1 MKQTQEFAGKDID
14 SAVKNACFELNLSK
28 SELKYD
34 IISTGASGIFGIV
47 GRKNAKIRVAISD
60 SNSATHQDDD
70 GVQSIVDEAFGVKPK
85 KSKPEQSNKKTD
97 LPKKPT
103 NSKTAK
109 KRQEDKPAKKQPD
122 SRQSEKK
129 QSTKRA
135 DEQPVDNQPDQQ
147 PDQQQP
153 PAKPEAEK
161 KPDKEQLNNKRK
173 ERGEQ
178 EIVDVTKESI
188 DLGLEAI
195 QKMIDLI
202 TDDATVSYETD
213 RDKLLLKVNGG
224 NSGILIGRKGQT
236 LEAMQFLTD
245 KIVNR
250 QSDARVRVKVD
261 IEGYMEARK
270 TNLIQLAHKM
280 ADKAKKTGR
289 PATINQ
295 MSGQDRRIIHL
306 TLKEDPR
313 VRTQSKGDG
322 YYRRLIILPK
332 RTSSFKEKS
341 KHNQKENDK

>member
-14 SAVKNACFELNLSK
+14 DAIKNACFELNLSK
-28 SELKYD
+28 SDLKYD

-47 GRKNAKIRVAISD
+47 GRKNAKIRVSLPDINAKGTA
-60 SNSATHQDDD
+60 NNDDD

-85 KSKPEQSNKKTD
+85 PSQPKKAKPKKVNKKPAPAAAAKQPVEEKET
-97 LPKKPT
+97 KKP
-103 NSKTAK
+103 K
-109 KRQEDKPAKKQPD
+109 EAKKQT
-122 SRQSEKK
+122 EKI
-129 QSTKRA
+129 
-135 DEQPVDNQPDQQ
+135 E
-147 PDQQQP
+147 
-153 PAKPEAEK
+153 
-161 KPDKEQLNNKRK
+161 
-173 ERGEQ
+173 EQ
-178 EIVDVTKESI
+178 EIVDVTQESI
-188 DLGLEAI
+188 DLGKEAI
-195 QKMIDLI
+195 KKMIDLI
-202 TDDATVSYETD
+202 TDEADVNAEVD
-213 RDKLLLKVNGG
+213 RDRLLLKVAGG

-236 LEAMQFLTD
+236 LEAMQFLAD

-250 QSDARVRVKVD
+250 KSEARVRVKVD

-270 TNLIQLAHKM
+270 ANLIQLAHKM

-332 RTSSFKEKS
+332 RTGSFKEKS
-341 KHNQKENDK
+341 KNQQ

>member
-14 SAVKNACFELNLSK
+14 SAIKNACFELNLSK
-28 SELKYD
+28 SDLKYD

-47 GRKNAKIRVAISD
+47 GRKNAKIRVSLPDHD
-60 SNSATHQDDD
+60 SNADANNDDD
-70 GVQSIVDEAFGVKPK
+70 GGVQSIVDEAFGVKKASPK
-85 KSKPEQSNKKTD
+85 PTKSKPK
-97 LPKKPT
+97 
-103 NSKTAK
+103 KTAK
-109 KRQEDKPAKKQPD
+109 KPIAPADKKPIKKKAQKDETRPKEFTKPKEFSKPKETIKREDKF
-122 SRQSEKK
+122 E
-129 QSTKRA
+129 
-135 DEQPVDNQPDQQ
+135 
-147 PDQQQP
+147 
-153 PAKPEAEK
+153 
-161 KPDKEQLNNKRK
+161 
-173 ERGEQ
+173 EQ

-188 DLGLEAI
+188 DLGQEAI

-202 TDDATVSYETD
+202 TDDANVSYETD
-213 RDKLLLKVNGG
+213 RDRLLLKVIGG

-250 QSDARVRVKVD
+250 KSEARVRVKVD

-270 TNLIQLAHKM
+270 ANLIQLAHKM

-332 RTSSFKEKS
+332 RTGSFKEKS
-341 KHNQKENDK
+341 KHKQ

>member
-28 SELKYD
+28 SDLKYD

-47 GRKNAKIRVAISD
+47 GRKNAKIRVFLPD
-60 SNSATHQDDD
+60 NNSKTNKNKNDDN
-70 GVQSIVDEAFGVKPK
+70 GVQSIVDEAFGVK
-85 KSKPEQSNKKTD
+85 T
-97 LPKKPT
+97 KKPT
-103 NSKTAK
+103 PK
-109 KRQEDKPAKKQPD
+109 KVDKKENAPTSVKKQPV
-122 SRQSEKK
+122 EKQQAEK
-129 QSTKRA
+129 QTFDKKPVESKPI
-135 DEQPVDNQPDQQ
+135 ESKPVD
-147 PDQQQP
+147 
-153 PAKPEAEK
+153 K
-161 KPDKEQLNNKRK
+161 KPFEEKPQAESEENEKE
-173 ERGEQ
+173 EYIEQ
-178 EIVDVTKESI
+178 EIVDVTQESI
-188 DLGLEAI
+188 ELGTEAV
-195 QKMIDLI
+195 QRMINLI
-202 TDDATVSYETD
+202 TDDAKVNSEAD
-213 RDKLLLKVNGG
+213 RDKLLLKVSGG

-236 LEAMQFLTD
+236 LEAMQFLAD

-250 QSDARVRVKVD
+250 KSEARVRVKVD

-270 TNLIQLAHKM
+270 TNLVQLAHKM

-332 RTSSFKEKS
+332 KTGSFKEKS
-341 KHNQKENDK
+341 KLTQEQ

>member
-1 MKQTQEFAGKDID
+1 MKETQEFAGKDID

-47 GRKNAKIRVAISD
+47 GRKNAKIRVVLPKI
-60 SNSATHQDDD
+60 NSRTDTKKEDDN

-85 KSKPEQSNKKTD
+85 KKPPTKKASPKKTD
-97 LPKKPT
+97 SKKTDSKKSGKKALSSVDKKPIE
-103 NSKTAK
+103 NKAG
-109 KRQEDKPAKKQPD
+109 KPAT
-122 SRQSEKK
+122 SE
-129 QSTKRA
+129 
-135 DEQPVDNQPDQQ
+135 DQQ
-147 PDQQQP
+147 
-153 PAKPEAEK
+153 KPE
-161 KPDKEQLNNKRK
+161 DLKEANNKE
-173 ERGEQ
+173 ERYVER
-178 EIVDVTKESI
+178 EIVDVTQESI
-188 DLGLEAI
+188 DLGQETL
-195 QKMIDLI
+195 QKIINLI
-202 TDDATVSYETD
+202 TDDAEVSFATD
-213 RDKLLLKVNGG
+213 RDKLQLKVNGG

-245 KIVNR
+245 KIINR
-250 QSDARVRVKVD
+250 KSEARVRVKVD

-270 TNLIQLAHKM
+270 ANLIQLANKM

-332 RTSSFKEKS
+332 RTGSFKKKS
-341 KHNQKENDK
+341 KHTQEK